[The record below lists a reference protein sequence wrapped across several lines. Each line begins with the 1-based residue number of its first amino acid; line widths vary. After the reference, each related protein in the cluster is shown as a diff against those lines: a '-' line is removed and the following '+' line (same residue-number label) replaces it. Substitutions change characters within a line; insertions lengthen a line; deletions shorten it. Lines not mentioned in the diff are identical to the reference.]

1 MKLKELYLKYRE
13 LVNYLICGAL
23 TTVVSLAAYYACVC
37 TVLDPTSAVQLQAA
51 NVISWVFAVAFA
63 YFSNRKYV
71 FMSKNANIA
80 REAASFVAAR
90 FGSLLLDMGC
100 MFLFVTVCRFND
112 KAAKLA
118 VQVIIVI
125 VNYVASKL
133 LVFKGTDGTD
143 GANNTDN
150 ADSTDK

>member
-13 LVNYLICGAL
+13 LVNYLICGVL
-23 TTVVSLAAYYACVC
+23 TTAVSLGAYYACVY

-51 NVISWVFAVAFA
+51 NVISWIFAVAFA

-71 FMSKNANIA
+71 FMSKNANVA

-90 FGSLLLDMGC
+90 LGSLLLDMGC
-100 MFLFVTVCRFND
+100 MFVLVTVCRFND
-112 KAAKLA
+112 KASKLA

-133 LVFKGTDGTD
+133 LVFKS
-143 GANNTDN
+143 
-150 ADSTDK
+150 DSGSDSSDK